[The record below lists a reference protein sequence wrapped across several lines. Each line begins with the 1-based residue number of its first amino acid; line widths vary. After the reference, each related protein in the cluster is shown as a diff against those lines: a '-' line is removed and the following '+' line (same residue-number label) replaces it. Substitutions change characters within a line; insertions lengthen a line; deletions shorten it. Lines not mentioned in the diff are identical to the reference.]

1 MSSLPKYVE
10 IMDTTL
16 RDGEQTPGISYTPTE
31 KQQIA
36 RVLLGEVGVDRI
48 EVASARVITDRETGR
63 NKGFGFV
70 EMPDDS
76 QARAAIEGLDGKELD
91 GRTIKVNESKPK
103 ENSGGGGGGRGPRW

>member
-1 MSSLPKYVE
+1 MNIYAGNLSY
-10 IMDTTL
+10 DTTEGEL
-16 RDGEQTPGISYTPTE
+16 REAFSAFG
-31 KQQIA
+31 
-36 RVLLGEVGVDRI
+36 

-76 QARAAIEGLDGKELD
+76 QARAAMEGLDGKELD
-91 GRTIKVNESKPK
+91 GRTIKVNESKPR